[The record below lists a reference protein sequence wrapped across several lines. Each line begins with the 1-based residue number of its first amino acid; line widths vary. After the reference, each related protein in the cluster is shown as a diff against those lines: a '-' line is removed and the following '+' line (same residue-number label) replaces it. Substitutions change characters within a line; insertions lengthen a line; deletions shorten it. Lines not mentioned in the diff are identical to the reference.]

1 MSKIPELYT
10 NKVGFTQFENLYEQA
25 KKIESVKGILLR
37 FYKDDKQ

>member
-10 NKVGFTQFENLYEQA
+10 HKVGFTHFENLHEQA
-25 KKIESVKGILLR
+25 KKIGSVKSIFLG